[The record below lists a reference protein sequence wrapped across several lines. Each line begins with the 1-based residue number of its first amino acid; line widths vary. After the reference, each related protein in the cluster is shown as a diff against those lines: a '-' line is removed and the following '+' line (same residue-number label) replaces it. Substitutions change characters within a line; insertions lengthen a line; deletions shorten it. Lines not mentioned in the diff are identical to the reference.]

1 MYMAKEHGK
10 DNYQLFNP
18 EIHARAMARM
28 ELKAEL
34 QRAQDAGEFTL
45 RYQPIMDLERGDM
58 AGMEALA
65 RWEHPERGILAP
77 TEFVPL
83 LEETGLI
90 VTVGRHI
97 LREACSWAAQM
108 QRECPREPPLSMAV
122 NVSARQLQRPEF
134 IEEVAEALEETAIV
148 PSSLTLELTESVMM
162 QDMEVSLLR
171 LESLRALGVKLAID
185 DFGTGYSSL
194 NYVRELP
201 VDILKIDRSFL
212 ADTNPQVEQM
222 TASIVE
228 LARIFNLKAVA
239 EGVENPEQLA
249 RLQGMHC
256 DFGQGFHFARP
267 LSSEEVLE
275 LATQHRVAN
284 AGKVARAA
292 GAGAPHDAAAG
303 PPPQNGPAGVPPQ
316 NGPAGAA
323 ADPPAGVPPPGTP
336 DGLPGR
342 SPAS

>member
-1 MYMAKEHGK
+1 
-10 DNYQLFNP
+10 
-18 EIHARAMARM
+18 
-28 ELKAEL
+28 
-34 QRAQDAGEFTL
+34 
-45 RYQPIMDLERGDM
+45 
-58 AGMEALA
+58 
-65 RWEHPERGILAP
+65 
-77 TEFVPL
+77 
-83 LEETGLI
+83 
-90 VTVGRHI
+90 
-97 LREACSWAAQM
+97 
-108 QRECPREPPLSMAV
+108 
-122 NVSARQLQRPEF
+122 
-134 IEEVAEALEETAIV
+134 
-148 PSSLTLELTESVMM
+148 MM
-162 QDMEVSLLR
+162 R

-284 AGKVARAA
+284 AGKLARAA
-292 GAGAPHDAAAG
+292 APPTASPGVARPAQDAPAHVAPATSSEPLAAGDGAP
-303 PPPQNGPAGVPPQ
+303 PKS
-316 NGPAGAA
+316 
-323 ADPPAGVPPPGTP
+323 PG
-336 DGLPGR
+336 
-342 SPAS
+342 S

>member
-1 MYMAKEHGK
+1 
-10 DNYQLFNP
+10 
-18 EIHARAMARM
+18 
-28 ELKAEL
+28 
-34 QRAQDAGEFTL
+34 
-45 RYQPIMDLERGDM
+45 
-58 AGMEALA
+58 
-65 RWEHPERGILAP
+65 
-77 TEFVPL
+77 
-83 LEETGLI
+83 
-90 VTVGRHI
+90 
-97 LREACSWAAQM
+97 
-108 QRECPREPPLSMAV
+108 MAV

-134 IEEVAEALEETAIV
+134 IEEVAEALEETDII

-239 EGVENPEQLA
+239 EGVENPDQLA

-267 LSSEEVLE
+267 LSAEEVLE

-292 GAGAPHDAAAG
+292 AAGDPGTSPQGTAPAAGASEE
-303 PPPQNGPAGVPPQ
+303 
-316 NGPAGAA
+316 
-323 ADPPAGVPPPGTP
+323 
-336 DGLPGR
+336 LPGR
-342 SPAS
+342 SASS

>member
-1 MYMAKEHGK
+1 MH
-10 DNYQLFNP
+10 L
-18 EIHARAMARM
+18 RAMARL
-28 ELKAEL
+28 ELKTEL
-34 QRAQDAGEFTL
+34 QRALENEEFTL
-45 RYQPIMDLERGDM
+45 HYQPIMDLVRGDM

-65 RWEHPERGILAP
+65 RWQHPEKGLLAP
-77 TEFVPL
+77 DEFVPL

-90 VTVGRHI
+90 IGVGHHI
-97 LREACSWAAQM
+97 LIEACNWAARM
-108 QRECPREPPLSMAV
+108 QRECPREPPMSMAV

-134 IEEVAEALEETAIV
+134 ITEVAQVLEETEIV

-171 LESLRALGVKLAID
+171 LEALRRLGVKLAID

-212 ADTNPQVEQM
+212 ADTNPQVAEM

-239 EGVENPEQLA
+239 EGVENVDQLE

-267 LSSEEVLE
+267 LPPEEILE
-275 LATQHRVAN
+275 LVN
-284 AGKVARAA
+284 AQRAA
-292 GAGAPHDAAAG
+292 GGSALAGGRPAAPVSSA
-303 PPPQNGPAGVPPQ
+303 VPLS
-316 NGPAGAA
+316 
-323 ADPPAGVPPPGTP
+323 D
-336 DGLPGR
+336 
-342 SPAS
+342 S